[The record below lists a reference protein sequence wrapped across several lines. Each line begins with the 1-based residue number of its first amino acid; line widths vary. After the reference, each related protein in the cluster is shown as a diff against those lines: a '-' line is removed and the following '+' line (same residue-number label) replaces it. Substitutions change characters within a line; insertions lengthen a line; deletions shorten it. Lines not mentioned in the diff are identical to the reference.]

1 MPRFEFLWRHAII
14 NTKCTWLHGDPRGF
28 RSRKHRIHS
37 TGDYKMPPPPGEH
50 EGLHAYQ
57 VGKSGAE
64 IHIAR
69 AEQAIIGCALRDYL
83 DKQGYKALAVAVTKT
98 HAHVLVELPHGLAEV
113 NRIIGQAKRS
123 ASRSVEKT
131 MPGSIWSAGG
141 KYKPVLNRDHCATA
155 HDYIIYDQGLT
166 AWTWSFRDASDAG
179 QYGRCRPN
187 NR

>member
-98 HAHVLVELPHGLAEV
+98 HAHVLVV
-113 NRIIGQAKRS
+113 S
-123 ASRSVEKT
+123 A
-131 MPGSIWSAGG
+131 
-141 KYKPVLNRDHCATA
+141 
-155 HDYIIYDQGLT
+155 
-166 AWTWSFRDASDAG
+166 
-179 QYGRCRPN
+179 RPN
-187 NR
+187 VPRRGQSKRRCQEASGRREENTNPF